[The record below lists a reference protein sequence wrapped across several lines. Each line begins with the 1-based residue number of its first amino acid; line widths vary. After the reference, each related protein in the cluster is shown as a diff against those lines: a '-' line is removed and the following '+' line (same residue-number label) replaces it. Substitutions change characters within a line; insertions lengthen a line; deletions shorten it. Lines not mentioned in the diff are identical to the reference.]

1 MSKPKQTPLS
11 SPKKAAGLAKTLKEN
26 KEATQAVEKAAD
38 DLAVV
43 HAVLDSELPK
53 KTVSSDVDRAV
64 ERTGQL
70 EKQLSA
76 SSEKLKKV
84 NESLER
90 ELTKGKA

>member
-1 MSKPKQTPLS
+1 MSKPTRS
-11 SPKKAAGLAKTLKEN
+11 SGPEDAQGLAKALKEN

-53 KTVSSDVDRAV
+53 EVVSSDVDRAV
-64 ERTGQL
+64 EQTGQL
-70 EKQLSA
+70 ERQLSA
-76 SSEKLKKV
+76 SSEKLKRV

-90 ELTKGKA
+90 ELTKGSP

>member
-1 MSKPKQTPLS
+1 MQKQTP
-11 SPKKAAGLAKTLKEN
+11 PPNPEDAAGLAKALKEN

-53 KTVSSDVDRAV
+53 EAVSSDVERAV
-64 ERTGQL
+64 EQTSQL

-76 SSEKLKKV
+76 SSKKLKKV

-90 ELTKGKA
+90 ELIKNNL

>member
-1 MSKPKQTPLS
+1 MPKQKPLS
-11 SPKKAAGLAKTLKEN
+11 STKKTHGLAKALKEN
-26 KEATQAVEKAAD
+26 KDATQAVEKAAD

-53 KTVSSDVDRAV
+53 EIVSSDVDRAV
-64 ERTGQL
+64 EQTSEL

-90 ELTKGKA
+90 ELTNDNA

>member
-1 MSKPKQTPLS
+1 MLKQTPLS
-11 SPKKAAGLAKTLKEN
+11 STKKTAGLAKALKEN

-43 HAVLDSELPK
+43 HAVLDSELSK
-53 KTVSSDVDRAV
+53 EAVSSDVDRAV
-64 ERTGQL
+64 EQTNQL

-90 ELTKGKA
+90 ELTNGKA

>member
-1 MSKPKQTPLS
+1 MPKQTPLS
-11 SPKKAAGLAKTLKEN
+11 STKKTPDLAKALREN

-53 KTVSSDVDRAV
+53 EMLSSDVDRAV
-64 ERTGQL
+64 EQTSEL

-76 SSEKLKKV
+76 SSKKLKKV

-90 ELTKGKA
+90 ELANGKA

>member
-1 MSKPKQTPLS
+1 MPNQKPLS
-11 SPKKAAGLAKTLKEN
+11 SAKKTAGLARALKEN

-43 HAVLDSELPK
+43 HAVLESELPK
-53 KTVSSDVDRAV
+53 EVVSSDVDRAV
-64 ERTGQL
+64 EQTSEL

-90 ELTKGKA
+90 ELSDGKA

>member
-1 MSKPKQTPLS
+1 MPKQTPLS
-11 SPKKAAGLAKTLKEN
+11 SAKSTPGLAKAVKEN

-53 KTVSSDVDRAV
+53 EIVSSDVDRAV
-64 ERTGQL
+64 EQTGEL

-90 ELTKGKA
+90 ELTNGKA

>member
-1 MSKPKQTPLS
+1 MQKQTP
-11 SPKKAAGLAKTLKEN
+11 PPGPEDAAGLAKALKEN

-53 KTVSSDVDRAV
+53 EIVSSDVDRAV
-64 ERTGQL
+64 EQTSQL

-76 SSEKLKKV
+76 SSKKLKKV

-90 ELTKGKA
+90 ELAKGAP

>member
-1 MSKPKQTPLS
+1 MGLG
-11 SPKKAAGLAKTLKEN
+11 KALKEN

-53 KTVSSDVDRAV
+53 EATSSDVDRAI
-64 ERTGQL
+64 EQTGQL

-90 ELTKGKA
+90 ELSKGPP

>member
-1 MSKPKQTPLS
+1 MSKQTPLS
-11 SPKKAAGLAKTLKEN
+11 STEKTADLAKALKEN
-26 KEATQAVEKAAD
+26 KEATQAVEEAAD

-53 KTVSSDVDRAV
+53 EAVSSNVDRAV
-64 ERTGQL
+64 EQTSQL

-76 SSEKLKKV
+76 SSEKLKTV

-90 ELTKGKA
+90 ALANGKG